1 VLEFNHDEM
10 MLNSSDYPDSLKK
23 RINGHYGHLEN
34 KESLKLLESINHLD
48 LQWVIAAHL
57 SEKNNHIA
65 LVKKMIFEIVDKKN
79 SNVGIID
86 QELGLEWVST

>member
-1 VLEFNHDEM
+1 M
-10 MLNSSDYPDSLKK
+10 
-23 RINGHYGHLEN
+23 
-34 KESLKLLESINHLD
+34 ESINHLD